1 MYSKPIP
8 SPTTTINRSSRSRPY
23 SSCNDGTGLAVDT
36 PDRSADHWQDAC
48 RKGAAGGHKQSVAS
62 EPQVLTAQSQWAM
75 CQINWAPGHDGSSHG
90 RRAARCPRT
99 AAAAWIPAP
108 WWSSSV
114 LDGSASLTNWST
126 ISTQYGDHIVC
137 HQITLQLANYNSH
150 HTGHSVIL
158 LSIWMDEV
166 TGCKFWL
173 NHQSRR
179 GMSCSIKLLNFN

>member
-1 MYSKPIP
+1 MYLEPIP
-8 SPTTTINRSSRSRPY
+8 SPTTTMNRSSRSRPY

-126 ISTQYGDHIVC
+126 ISTYPVRRSHCLPPNNSAIIPATIRDTALFSCQYGWTRLRVV
-137 HQITLQLANYNSH
+137 
-150 HTGHSVIL
+150 SV
-158 LSIWMDEV
+158 D
-166 TGCKFWL
+166 
-173 NHQSRR
+173 
-179 GMSCSIKLLNFN
+179 